1 MACVVA
7 NAVLTTSKLLSVPD
21 RGKITSVAHTNQYV
35 VHNYYHLVS
44 IYIYISHKSGILSSV
59 LIVYSL
65 LCYVPVLCSMYCL
78 LTISDVVIID
88 FDEEVSVRS
97 TLLVPSTQCVEYLM
111 HHNPLVLTA
120 PPN

>member
-59 LIVYSL
+59 YSL
-65 LCYVPVLCSMYCL
+65 LCYGAVLYCL

-97 TLLVPSTQCVEYLM
+97 TLLVPSTQCVEYLV